1 VVCTLREASMMLP
14 LWVWFLL
21 ILVGVV
27 GLVWL
32 IEHLRSS
39 DTRDYRFSPTTAK
52 RRRPRDDA

>member
-1 VVCTLREASMMLP
+1 MMLP

-32 IEHLRSS
+32 IEHLRSL
-39 DTRDYRFSPTTAK
+39 DTKDYRFSAPTAK
-52 RRRPRDDA
+52 RRQ